1 MARVKKSRLGSF
13 IEAINESS
21 SNTTKLYLACLQPC
35 AAKPTNDLWHYHA
48 LVVLYIYAGLWKLID
63 AKLTEDSIVKVVYIS
78 IRVFFLLP
86 ADLRISDDEQ
96 HTFAVGLPRAR
107 LRSGIDMELLI
118 GSSGYSHSLH
128 SHGRLR

>member
-1 MARVKKSRLGSF
+1 MEIDRCETNRGFDCQGGLSIHKSF
-13 IEAINESS
+13 
-21 SNTTKLYLACLQPC
+21 
-35 AAKPTNDLWHYHA
+35 
-48 LVVLYIYAGLWKLID
+48 
-63 AKLTEDSIVKVVYIS
+63 
-78 IRVFFLLP
+78 FFLLP

>member
-1 MARVKKSRLGSF
+1 M
-13 IEAINESS
+13 
-21 SNTTKLYLACLQPC
+21 
-35 AAKPTNDLWHYHA
+35 
-48 LVVLYIYAGLWKLID
+48 ID
-63 AKLTEDSIVKVVYIS
+63 AKLTEDSIVKVVYLS
-78 IRVFFLLP
+78 IRVFFFLLP